1 MGGDFRRQGF
11 EIDPKIFADSFAEAF
26 NGKESQMPVGEMQ
39 HTMQNFQRAMED
51 KKQAEQMESGKKIL
65 KQERNFLNK
74 IVIKRG

>member
-1 MGGDFRRQGF
+1 
-11 EIDPKIFADSFAEAF
+11 
-26 NGKESQMPVGEMQ
+26 MPVGEMQ